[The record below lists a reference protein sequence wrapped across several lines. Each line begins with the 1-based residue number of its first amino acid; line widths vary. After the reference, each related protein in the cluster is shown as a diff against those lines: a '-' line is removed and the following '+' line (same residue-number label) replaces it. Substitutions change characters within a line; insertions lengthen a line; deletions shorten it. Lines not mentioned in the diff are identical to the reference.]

1 MSIYRNQAK
10 RVIKHIASQCKITP
24 DKVSEIFGF
33 TVEMIDNRIELTH
46 MQTGL
51 NGKKS
56 ADLIIGLWEQSQPD
70 YNIERD
76 RYNTVHHYQDHE
88 FRFRVIE
95 NQEIICLFKSEHGD
109 DLISI
114 PHKKEALTAE
124 YLDSVCEQVLI
135 RYNEKQMR
143 INAD

>member
-10 RVIKHIASQCKITP
+10 RVIKHIADQCKIKP
-24 DKVSEIFGF
+24 EKVAEIFGI
-33 TVEMIDNRIELTH
+33 TVDMIDNRIELTH
-46 MQTGL
+46 IQTGL
-51 NGKKS
+51 NGKKA
-56 ADLIIGLWEQSQPD
+56 ADLIIDLWEQSQPD
-70 YNIERD
+70 YDIERD
-76 RYNTVHHYQDHE
+76 RYNTVHHYQDKE

-95 NQEIICLFKSEHGD
+95 NQEIICLYKGEQGD

-114 PHKKEALTAE
+114 PHKKIALTAE

-135 RYNEKQMR
+135 KYNEKQMR